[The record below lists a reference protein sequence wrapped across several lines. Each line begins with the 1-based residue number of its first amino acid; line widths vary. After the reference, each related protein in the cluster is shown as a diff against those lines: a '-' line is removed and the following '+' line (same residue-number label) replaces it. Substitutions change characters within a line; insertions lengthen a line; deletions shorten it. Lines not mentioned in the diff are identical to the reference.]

1 MHINMTNTRKYHYLH
16 SNIKKGIF
24 ILLAFLITNSCTN
37 SSDYVYRDEELLM
50 KYLQLYHSEVFQEE
64 EYLLFTFRT
73 QRLCRTCRAEPLET
87 TLKRA
92 VEDRGDLKMYVLT
105 DKQED
110 MQYVQSMYGHV
121 VHCLF
126 GDDKMMNKYGIP
138 HLEPVLFHIKDK
150 KVLDVSDYF
159 SH

>member
-1 MHINMTNTRKYHYLH
+1 M
-16 SNIKKGIF
+16 
-24 ILLAFLITNSCTN
+24 AFLITNSCTN

-73 QRLCRTCRAEPLET
+73 ARLCRTCRLIPLDT
-87 TLKRA
+87 VLKMA

-138 HLEPVLFHIKDK
+138 YMEPLLFHIKDK

>member
-1 MHINMTNTRKYHYLH
+1 MTNTRKYHYLH
-16 SNIKKGIF
+16 SNIKRGIL
-24 ILLAFLITNSCTN
+24 ILLAFLMTNSCTN

-73 QRLCRTCRAEPLET
+73 KQLCKTCRKTPLDT
-87 TLKRA
+87 VLKMV
-92 VEDRGDLKMYVLT
+92 VENRGDLELYILT
-105 DKQED
+105 DNQKD
-110 MQYVQSMYGHV
+110 MNDVMSQYGNQ

-126 GDDKMMNKYGIP
+126 GDAQMMNKYGIP
-138 HLEPVLFHIKDK
+138 YMEPLLFHIKDK
-150 KVLDVSDYF
+150 KVLEVSNYF